1 MRTQLGDSRAGIV
14 LGAALVC
21 GLLLLAF
28 LKWRSES
35 SGPVAVGQA
44 RGPSALNDPAQP
56 DASMRAEPPILE
68 FDPVLV
74 SASLQVVALDDH
86 GTALEGAAIYAR
98 CGGIWRDCGRTDRA
112 GELRI
117 EISEAP
123 EVELVGRAGGY
134 TPSRATLAIPC
145 PERVPLVFMQG
156 ERICGVVRTSRGMP
170 PSIPVRLVAF
180 SSEVETQNIVR
191 RVGSLAEGDP
201 SLLAAVTDADGAF
214 CIDGVTAR
222 EVFSL
227 ACGGAGYVARG
238 GVRTVR
244 AGQQQVSI
252 EVTRVFGAAAQ
263 FLDRTGRQTI
273 RGLGHRTMETWC
285 EEPGASYRGSSGSL
299 DVFLAGVDPKWS
311 VVPPDMLLWFFESDS
326 ESQSVGPVR
335 LDHELAGYAA
345 GVERFPARIVSDELP
360 VFVVAVE
367 DRVTERAA
375 IEVHFTSEAGSHD
388 QPRIRAPHEG
398 QLELTRQ
405 DGTVWQFLV
414 EPDTQGRARVEDVP
428 CGHYEARFLSP
439 PFAFPA
445 FQEAA
450 VPIEVA
456 ESGTRFD
463 VPFDGTGWVR
473 FELSNRTGAPYR
485 GVVQLM
491 LTRGE
496 ERAGPGGKFS
506 GRLAAGRGLR
516 PPFLVEGLEPGRYTA
531 RLLFPAFEADS
542 GTGALTVDV
551 HADEE
556 AVVRARLAP

>member
-1 MRTQLGDSRAGIV
+1 MRTQLGPSRAGRV
-14 LGAALVC
+14 GGAILVG

-28 LKWRSES
+28 LKWRSEGS
-35 SGPVAVGQA
+35 EPVAGGHA
-44 RGPSALNDPAQP
+44 RGVSALNDPAQLEV
-56 DASMRAEPPILE
+56 SMRAEPPIWE
-68 FDPVLV
+68 IGPVSV

-86 GTALEGAAIYAR
+86 GAALEGATIYAR
-98 CGGIWRDCGRTDRA
+98 HGGIWRDCGRTDRA
-112 GELRI
+112 GELRF
-117 EISEAP
+117 ESGEAP
-123 EVELVGRAGGY
+123 EIELVGRAVGY
-134 TPSRATLAIPC
+134 TPSRATFALPY
-145 PERVPLVFMQG
+145 PERLPLVFTQG

-170 PSIPVRLVAF
+170 PSNPVRLVAF
-180 SSEVETQNIVR
+180 SSEVETPSIVR
-191 RVGSLAEGDP
+191 RVAFLAEGDP
-201 SLLAAVTDADGAF
+201 SLLVAVTDEDGTF

-238 GVRTVR
+238 GVRAVR
-244 AGQQQVSI
+244 AGEHVSI

-263 FLDRTGRQTI
+263 FVDRVGGQLI
-273 RGLGHRTMETWC
+273 RGLGQRTMETWC
-285 EEPGASYRGSSGSL
+285 EEPGASYRGGSESL
-299 DVFLAGVDPKWS
+299 DIFLAGVDPKWS

-326 ESQSVGPVR
+326 EAQSIGPVR

-345 GVERFPARIVSDELP
+345 GVERFPAGIVSDELP

-367 DRVTERAA
+367 DRFTDRAA
-375 IEVHFTSEAGSHD
+375 IEVHFTSKAGSHD

-398 QLELTRQ
+398 QLELIQQ

-428 CGHYEARFLSP
+428 CGHYEARFVSQ
-439 PFAFPA
+439 PFAFPSL
-445 FQEAA
+445 QEAA
-450 VPIEVA
+450 VPIEVL
-456 ESGTRFD
+456 EGGTRFD
-463 VPFDGTGWVR
+463 VPFDGTGWIR

-496 ERAGPGGKFS
+496 QPAGPRGRFS
-506 GRLAAGRGLR
+506 GRLAAGRSMR

-531 RLLFPAFEADS
+531 RLLFPAFEAGF